1 MPSGFTAK
9 QYIMEQYKASLL
21 KTKHSVQIFIVWFSC
36 TVVVSNTIRQ
46 VVSFSFNT
54 LCKDLHVISQKPIVF

>member
-21 KTKHSVQIFIVWFSC
+21 KTNRFSLCDFHVQLWSVIQLGRWLV
-36 TVVVSNTIRQ
+36 
-46 VVSFSFNT
+46 FSFNT